1 MVSKASF
8 TERIRPR
15 GIVERMVRP
24 NNIPGKE
31 MSSAYFA
38 PPVALPIPSFLAT
51 LFPTAAILVGCL
63 CGWLHDAAG
72 ARAGS
77 VPEDAER
84 DATRQARAFRWTEA
98 RPPVTLKFM
107 SSLIAITES
116 LRRAAAGGEAVVLA
130 TVVRVVGSSYGGVG
144 ARMLI
149 RVDGTTVGLVSGG
162 CLESDLCAH
171 AVEVHASG
179 LARVVSYDTRADDDA
194 VWGLGL
200 GCNGLIDVLLQPVSP
215 PQAAAVADLLAS
227 ALSVDPPAVL
237 ATVTQS
243 SPSRDA
249 PAVGAQALFT
259 NEGKRSVGD
268 WGDGTALASAAAHIE
283 EARSAGRR
291 GLVHEVGS
299 TQIAFEVV
307 APVIRLVVCGSG
319 PDAAPVCRLAANL
332 GWNVTLI
339 DHRPVTEAHAARF
352 PGTRVIEC
360 AEPATLSRVVA
371 LTERT
376 AAVVMSHH
384 FARDAEYLKALI
396 AGGVAY
402 VGVLGPRP
410 RTERMLAEL
419 ATRGEEIPS
428 GASVLFGPVGLD
440 LGGDGPEAI
449 ALAIVSE
456 VSAVMHGRAPGH
468 LRDACTAL
476 HDTAAAV
483 TESRLLR

>member
-1 MVSKASF
+1 
-8 TERIRPR
+8 
-15 GIVERMVRP
+15 
-24 NNIPGKE
+24 

-51 LFPTAAILVGCL
+51 LFPTAAIPVGCL
-63 CGWLHDAAG
+63 CGWLHDAG

-77 VPEDAER
+77 EPEDAER
-84 DATRQARAFRWTEA
+84 AATRQAGVFRWTEA

-116 LRRAAAGGEAVVLA
+116 LRQAADAGEAVVLA

-144 ARMLI
+144 SRMLI

-171 AVEVHASG
+171 AVEVHATG
-179 LARVVSYDTRADDDA
+179 IARVVSYDTRADDDA

-200 GCNGLIDVLLQPVSP
+200 GCNGLIDVLLQPLAPS
-215 PQAAAVADLLAS
+215 QATAVADLLAT
-227 ALSVDPPAVL
+227 ALAANRPALL
-237 ATVTQS
+237 ATVIQS
-243 SPSRDA
+243 SPSHDA
-249 PAVGAQALFT
+249 PAVGAQALYT
-259 NEGKRSVGD
+259 DAGAISVGD
-268 WGDGTALASAAAHIE
+268 WADGTALTSAAAHID
-283 EARSAGRR
+283 EARSTGRR
-291 GLVHEVGS
+291 GVVYEVGHS
-299 TQIAFEVV
+299 LIAFEVV

-352 PGTRVIEC
+352 PGARVIEC
-360 AEPATLSRVVA
+360 AEPATLAQVVA
-371 LTERT
+371 LTELT

-384 FARDAEYLKALI
+384 FARDTEYVKALI
-396 AGGVAY
+396 SAGVAY

-419 ATRGEEIPS
+419 AAGGEAIPS
-428 GASVLFGPVGLD
+428 GATALFGPVGLD

-456 VSAVMHGRAPGH
+456 VSSVMHGRVPGH
-468 LRDACTAL
+468 LRGVSTAL
-476 HDTAAAV
+476 H
-483 TESRLLR
+483 ESMLR